1 MSMESMGYMKIRH
14 AAARARH
21 KEKAAGTKVRAA
33 FAATLAGTCPAKARS
48 A

>member
-1 MSMESMGYMKIRH
+1 MSIESMGYMKIRH
-14 AAARARH
+14 AAARVRH

-33 FAATLAGTCPAKARS
+33 FAATFAGAGPAKARN